1 LLLCDGLAVLAAKR
15 PHDIAVAAPDRKP
28 LTFEQLSAQVAS
40 VASTLTDAGISRRD
54 RVVLLVRD
62 GPEAVVASLGVVTSA
77 VCAPLN
83 ARCSADELDEHF
95 TALKPAALI
104 TTVGAESFARRIAAR
119 HGAAVLE
126 LMPCVDQPAGSFT
139 LRTTDR
145 VTPLRQPIGN
155 ADDVALILLTS
166 GTTSRSK
173 LVPLTHANVM
183 ATVER
188 VQAALQLSPADRY
201 LNVSPLFYSQG
212 IMLTFSAML
221 SGSSVV
227 CPPGFQSA
235 QFLHWFD
242 AHRPTWY
249 SAAPAVHQAIL
260 AQSRGKP
267 RDIRHHL
274 RFIRSAAAPLSRSL
288 REQLEGFFDAPVIE
302 SYGMTECYPISAN
315 PLPPCERKPGSAG
328 VAAATEIA
336 IYDPVNGFVGP
347 ERTGEIVVRGPHV
360 TSGYLNHPPGQS
372 SNFVDDWFR
381 TGDLGHLDRDG
392 FLFVTGRIND
402 LVNRG
407 GEKISPAEVDEVLR
421 AHPDIQDASA
431 FPVPHPTLGEDIAAA
446 IVLREQTS
454 PSSDEIQRF
463 ARQHLSEFKVPRDIV
478 FVRELPNST
487 TGKVQ
492 RRILTEQF
500 GRRANGRMSQPMMAA
515 LSPVQRRLI
524 QIWSD
529 LLETQSVGPFD
540 NFFDL
545 GGNSLLAA
553 QLVAQVERFWG
564 RRFSLQAFLHEPT
577 IEALARLVTGERT
590 NEAPHVLL
598 PVQPHGS
605 RPPFFWVHGDTSTR
619 FLPRYLKPD
628 QPVYGLEHQSQDG
641 TSARYTTVES
651 IASYYL
657 GEMLKIQPIGP
668 YSLGGFSFGG
678 TLAFEMAQQ
687 LKNRGEEVSLLVML
701 DSHFPGPDVHDPAAP
716 SSNGVGV
723 ARHLQTLAT
732 ISPSE
737 GVSYVVVR
745 IRSRLGQKLATVT
758 SKFKAAYCEMLRKV
772 GRPIPPTLL
781 SRYLLRLYVE
791 ARRAYRPQK
800 YSGKVMYIKCERRS
814 NYHRAMWEQL
824 VVGGVSCYEIPGGHL
839 DAISTS
845 YGHLWAECLNGW
857 LDAARQSPSSSR
869 IAAVDCGSVNQ
880 EIDDSRRYQDR

>member
-1 LLLCDGLAVLAAKR
+1 M
-15 PHDIAVAAPDRKP
+15 
-28 LTFEQLSAQVAS
+28 
-40 VASTLTDAGISRRD
+40 LTDAGLSRRD
-54 RVVLLVRD
+54 RVVLLLPD
-62 GPEAVVASLGVVTSA
+62 GPEAAVASLGVVTSA
-77 VCAPLN
+77 VCAPLDS
-83 ARCSADELDEHF
+83 RCSIDELNEHF
-95 TALKPAALI
+95 TALRPAAVI
-104 TTVGAESFARRIAAR
+104 TSAGAESFARRIAVR

-126 LMPCVDQPAGSFT
+126 LMPCIDQPAGSFA
-139 LRTTDR
+139 LRTTDSVAR
-145 VTPLRQPIGN
+145 SRQAICD

-173 LVPLTHANVM
+173 LVPLTHANIM

-212 IMLTFSAML
+212 IMLTFSAIL

-235 QFLHWFD
+235 EFLRWFD

-267 RDIRHHL
+267 RDDQHHL

-288 REQLEGFFDAPVIE
+288 RQQLEKFFDAPVIE
-302 SYGMTECYPISAN
+302 SYGMTECYPISVN
-315 PLPPCERKPGSAG
+315 PFPPRELKPGSAG
-328 VAAATEIA
+328 VAAGTEIA
-336 IYDPVNGFVGP
+336 IYDPVNGFVGA

-360 TSGYLNHPPGQS
+360 TSGYLNHPSGQS

-381 TGDLGHLDRDG
+381 TGDLGYLDRDG
-392 FLFVTGRIND
+392 FLFVTGRIKD

-407 GEKISPAEVDEVLR
+407 GEKISLAEVDEVLR
-421 AHPDIQDASA
+421 AHPEIQDASA

-446 IVLREQTS
+446 IVLREQAS
-454 PSSDEIQRF
+454 PSPDEIQRF

-478 FVRELPNST
+478 FVRELPKNT

-492 RRILTEQF
+492 RRILSEQF
-500 GRRANGRMSQPMMAA
+500 GRRASGRTSQPVMSA
-515 LSPVQRRLI
+515 LSPVKRRLI
-524 QIWSD
+524 EIWSE

-553 QLVAQVERFWG
+553 QLVSQVERFWG

-577 IEALARLVTGERT
+577 IEALAGLVTGERT
-590 NEAPHVLL
+590 NETPHVLL
-598 PVQPHGS
+598 PVQPNGS

-619 FLPRYLKPD
+619 FLPRYLEPD

-641 TSARYTTVES
+641 TSARYATVES

-657 GEMLKIQPIGP
+657 GEMMKIQPVGP

-687 LKNRGEEVSLLVML
+687 LKSRGEEVTLLVML
-701 DSHFPGPDVHDPAAP
+701 DSHFPGADVDDSGAP
-716 SSNGVGV
+716 SSLNSAGVR
-723 ARHLQTLAT
+723 RHLLTLAT
-732 ISPSE
+732 IGPSE
-737 GVSYVVVR
+737 RVSYVMVR
-745 IRSRLGQKLATVT
+745 VRSRFGQKLATT
-758 SKFKAAYCEMLRKV
+758 TNKFKAAYCEMLRKA
-772 GRPIPPTLL
+772 GRPIPLTLL
-781 SRYLLRLYVE
+781 SRYLLRIYVR
-791 ARRAYRPQK
+791 ARRAYRPQQ
-800 YSGKVMYIKCERRS
+800 YSGKVVYIKCERRS
-814 NYHRAMWEQL
+814 DYHRAMWDQL
-824 VVGGVSCYEIPGGHL
+824 VVGGMSCYEIPGGHL

-845 YGHLWAECLNGW
+845 YGHLWAECLSGW
-857 LDAARQSPSSSR
+857 LDAARQSPSSARSATADR
-869 IAAVDCGSVNQ
+869 GTVNNAIAASW
-880 EIDDSRRYQDR
+880 

>member
-1 LLLCDGLAVLAAKR
+1 LLLCDLLAALAAKR
-15 PHDIAVAAPDRKP
+15 PHDIALAAPARKP

-40 VASTLTDAGISRRD
+40 VASMLTDAGLSRRD
-54 RVVLLVRD
+54 RVVLLLPD
-62 GPEAVVASLGVVTSA
+62 GPEAAVASLGVVTSA
-77 VCAPLN
+77 VCAPLDS
-83 ARCSADELDEHF
+83 RCSIDELNEHF
-95 TALKPAALI
+95 TALRPAAVI
-104 TTVGAESFARRIAAR
+104 TSAGAESFARRIAVR

-126 LMPCVDQPAGSFT
+126 LMPCIDQPAGSFA
-139 LRTTDR
+139 LRTTDSVAR
-145 VTPLRQPIGN
+145 SRQAMCD

-173 LVPLTHANVM
+173 LVPLTHANIM

-201 LNVSPLFYSQG
+201 LNVSPLIYSQG
-212 IMLTFSAML
+212 IMLTFSAIL

-235 QFLHWFD
+235 EFLHWFD

-267 RDIRHHL
+267 RDDQHHL
-274 RFIRSAAAPLSRSL
+274 RFIRSAAALLSRSL
-288 REQLEGFFDAPVIE
+288 RQQLERFFDAPVIE
-302 SYGMTECYPISAN
+302 SYGMTECYPISVN
-315 PLPPCERKPGSAG
+315 PFPPRERKPGSAG
-328 VAAATEIA
+328 VAAGTEIA
-336 IYDPVNGFVGP
+336 IYDPVNGFVGA

-381 TGDLGHLDRDG
+381 TGDLGYLDRDG
-392 FLFVTGRIND
+392 FLFVTGRIKD

-407 GEKISPAEVDEVLR
+407 GEKISLAEVDEVLR
-421 AHPDIQDASA
+421 AHPEIQDASA

-446 IVLREQTS
+446 IVLREQASLS
-454 PSSDEIQRF
+454 PDEIQRF

-478 FVRELPNST
+478 FVRELPKNT

-492 RRILTEQF
+492 RRILSEQF
-500 GRRANGRMSQPMMAA
+500 GRRASGRMSQPVLSA
-515 LSPVQRRLI
+515 LSPVKRRLI
-524 QIWSD
+524 EIWSE

-540 NFFDL
+540 NFFEL

-553 QLVAQVERFWG
+553 QLVSQVERFWG

-577 IEALARLVTGERT
+577 IEALAGLVTGERT
-590 NEAPHVLL
+590 NETPHVLL
-598 PVQPHGS
+598 PVQPNGS

-619 FLPRYLKPD
+619 FLPRYLGPD

-657 GEMLKIQPIGP
+657 GEMKKIQPVGP

-687 LKNRGEEVSLLVML
+687 LKSRGEEVTLLVML
-701 DSHFPGPDVHDPAAP
+701 DSHFPGADVDDSGAP
-716 SSNGVGV
+716 SSLNSAGVR
-723 ARHLQTLAT
+723 RHLRTLAT
-732 ISPSE
+732 IGPSE
-737 GVSYVVVR
+737 RVSYVMVR
-745 IRSRLGQKLATVT
+745 VRSRFGQKLATT
-758 SKFKAAYCEMLRKV
+758 TNKFKAAYCEMLRKA
-772 GRPIPPTLL
+772 GRPIPLTLL
-781 SRYLLRLYVE
+781 SRYLLRIYVR
-791 ARRAYRPQK
+791 ARRAYRPQQ
-800 YSGKVMYIKCERRS
+800 YSGKVVYIKCERRS
-814 NYHRAMWEQL
+814 DYHRAMWEQL
-824 VVGGVSCYEIPGGHL
+824 VVGGMSCYEIPGGHL

-857 LDAARQSPSSSR
+857 LDAARQSPSSAR
-869 IAAVDCGSVNQ
+869 IATADRETVNKA
-880 EIDDSRRYQDR
+880 IAASW

>member
-1 LLLCDGLAVLAAKR
+1 LLLCDLLAALAAKR
-15 PHDIAVAAPDRKP
+15 PHDIALAAPARKP

-40 VASTLTDAGISRRD
+40 VVSMLTDAGLSRRD
-54 RVVLLVRD
+54 RVVLLLPD
-62 GPEAVVASLGVVTSA
+62 GPEAAVASLGVVTSA
-77 VCAPLN
+77 VCAPLDS
-83 ARCSADELDEHF
+83 RCSIDELNDHF
-95 TALKPAALI
+95 TALRPAAVI
-104 TTVGAESFARRIAAR
+104 TSAGAESFARRIAVR

-126 LMPCVDQPAGSFT
+126 LMPCIDQPAGSFA
-139 LRTTDR
+139 LRTTDSVAR
-145 VTPLRQPIGN
+145 SRQAMCDG
-155 ADDVALILLTS
+155 DDVALILLTS

-173 LVPLTHANVM
+173 LVPLTHANIM

-212 IMLTFSAML
+212 IMLTFSAIL

-235 QFLHWFD
+235 EFLHWFD

-267 RDIRHHL
+267 RDDQHHL

-288 REQLEGFFDAPVIE
+288 RQQLEKFFDAPVIE
-302 SYGMTECYPISAN
+302 SYGMTECYPISVN
-315 PLPPCERKPGSAG
+315 PFPPRERKPGSAG
-328 VAAATEIA
+328 VAAGTEIA
-336 IYDPVNGFVGP
+336 IYDPVNGFVGA

-381 TGDLGHLDRDG
+381 TGDLGYLDRDG
-392 FLFVTGRIND
+392 FLFVTGRIKD

-407 GEKISPAEVDEVLR
+407 GEKISLAEVDEVLR
-421 AHPDIQDASA
+421 AHPEIQDASA

-446 IVLREQTS
+446 IVLREQAS
-454 PSSDEIQRF
+454 PSPDEIQRF

-478 FVRELPNST
+478 FVRELPKNT

-492 RRILTEQF
+492 RRILSEQF
-500 GRRANGRMSQPMMAA
+500 GRRASGRTSQPVMSA
-515 LSPVQRRLI
+515 LSPVKRRLI
-524 QIWSD
+524 EIWSE

-540 NFFDL
+540 NFFEL

-553 QLVAQVERFWG
+553 QLVSQVERFWG

-577 IEALARLVTGERT
+577 IEALAGLVTGERT
-590 NEAPHVLL
+590 NETLHVLL
-598 PVQPHGS
+598 PVQPNGS

-619 FLPRYLKPD
+619 FLPRYLEPD

-641 TSARYTTVES
+641 TSARYATVES

-657 GEMLKIQPIGP
+657 GEMMKIQPVGP

-687 LKNRGEEVSLLVML
+687 LKSRCEEVTLLVML
-701 DSHFPGPDVHDPAAP
+701 DSHFPGADVDDSGAP
-716 SSNGVGV
+716 SSLNSAGVR
-723 ARHLQTLAT
+723 RHLRTLAT
-732 ISPSE
+732 IGPSE
-737 GVSYVVVR
+737 RVSYVMVR
-745 IRSRLGQKLATVT
+745 VRSRYGQKLATT
-758 SKFKAAYCEMLRKV
+758 TNKFKAAYCEMLRKD
-772 GRPIPPTLL
+772 GRLIPLTLL
-781 SRYLLRLYVE
+781 SRYLLRIYVR
-791 ARRAYRPQK
+791 ARRAYRPQQ
-800 YSGKVMYIKCERRS
+800 YSGKVVYIKCERRS
-814 NYHRAMWEQL
+814 DYHRAMWEQL
-824 VVGGVSCYEIPGGHL
+824 VVGGMSCYEIPGGHL

-845 YGHLWAECLNGW
+845 YGHLWAECLSGW
-857 LDAARQSPSSSR
+857 LDAARQSPSSAR
-869 IAAVDCGSVNQ
+869 IATADRGTVNKA
-880 EIDDSRRYQDR
+880 IAASW

>member
-1 LLLCDGLAVLAAKR
+1 LLCDLLAALAAKR
-15 PHDIAVAAPDRKP
+15 PHDIALAAPARKP

-40 VASTLTDAGISRRD
+40 VASMLTDAGLSRRD
-54 RVVLLVRD
+54 RVVLLLPD
-62 GPEAVVASLGVVTSA
+62 GPEAAVASLGVVTSA
-77 VCAPLN
+77 VCAPLDS
-83 ARCSADELDEHF
+83 RCSIDELNEHF
-95 TALKPAALI
+95 TALRPAAVI
-104 TTVGAESFARRIAAR
+104 TSAGAESFARRIAVR

-126 LMPCVDQPAGSFT
+126 LMPCIDQPAGSFA
-139 LRTTDR
+139 LRTTDSVAR
-145 VTPLRQPIGN
+145 SRQAMCD

-173 LVPLTHANVM
+173 LVPLTHANIM

-201 LNVSPLFYSQG
+201 LNVSPLIYSQG
-212 IMLTFSAML
+212 IMLTFSAIL

-235 QFLHWFD
+235 EFLHWFD

-267 RDIRHHL
+267 RDDQHHL

-288 REQLEGFFDAPVIE
+288 GQQLERFFDAPVIE
-302 SYGMTECYPISAN
+302 SYGMTECYPISVN
-315 PLPPCERKPGSAG
+315 PFPPRERKPGSAG
-328 VAAATEIA
+328 VAAGTEIA
-336 IYDPVNGFVGP
+336 IYDPVNGFVGA

-381 TGDLGHLDRDG
+381 TGDLGYLDRDG
-392 FLFVTGRIND
+392 FLFVTGRIKD

-407 GEKISPAEVDEVLR
+407 GEKISLAEVDEVLR
-421 AHPDIQDASA
+421 AHPEIQDASA

-446 IVLREQTS
+446 IVLREQAS
-454 PSSDEIQRF
+454 PSPDEIQRF

-478 FVRELPNST
+478 FVRELPKNT

-492 RRILTEQF
+492 RRILSEQF
-500 GRRANGRMSQPMMAA
+500 GHRASRRMSQPVLSA
-515 LSPVQRRLI
+515 LSPVKRRLI
-524 QIWSD
+524 EIWSE

-540 NFFDL
+540 NFFEL

-553 QLVAQVERFWG
+553 QLVSQVERFWG

-577 IEALARLVTGERT
+577 IEALAGLVTGERT
-590 NEAPHVLL
+590 NETPHVLL
-598 PVQPHGS
+598 PVQPNGS

-619 FLPRYLKPD
+619 FLPRYLGPD

-657 GEMLKIQPIGP
+657 GEMKKIQPVGP

-687 LKNRGEEVSLLVML
+687 LKSRGEEVTLLVML
-701 DSHFPGPDVHDPAAP
+701 DSHFPGADVDDSGAP
-716 SSNGVGV
+716 SSLNSAGVR
-723 ARHLQTLAT
+723 RHLRTLAT
-732 ISPSE
+732 IGPSE
-737 GVSYVVVR
+737 RVSYVMVR
-745 IRSRLGQKLATVT
+745 VRSRFGQKLATT
-758 SKFKAAYCEMLRKV
+758 TNKFKAAYCEMLRKA
-772 GRPIPPTLL
+772 GRPIPLTLL
-781 SRYLLRLYVE
+781 SRYLLRIYVM
-791 ARRAYRPQK
+791 ARRAYRPQQ
-800 YSGKVMYIKCERRS
+800 YSGKVVYIKCERRS
-814 NYHRAMWEQL
+814 DYHRAMWEQL
-824 VVGGVSCYEIPGGHL
+824 VVGGLSCYEIPGGHL

-857 LDAARQSPSSSR
+857 LDAARQSPSSAR
-869 IAAVDCGSVNQ
+869 IATADRETVNKA
-880 EIDDSRRYQDR
+880 IAASW